1 MNACVCVYVCVGEWF
16 FFTNRPVYKDN
27 VKERELYNSFS
38 FKLKTIEI
46 IVNIFI
52 RVHQMIQI

>member
-1 MNACVCVYVCVGEWF
+1 MFVCMCASVNGF